1 MKKTQTI
8 AAKIIFGSALIL
20 FLVIINQIVSFTT
33 IFDSLSENEY
43 QHNVLFAS
51 SVSLLEADRD
61 LYQSHTA
68 ILKLLSLLETDL
80 DRVIKTSSLSSE
92 INDNVYQMEDR
103 IKLFLE
109 LTSNLAEDA
118 PEGKALI
125 NLEPREKYRS
135 LLPLLNAENKKIIQ
149 GYYAMSMDQR
159 TQWYESTYIPIFDDI
174 RTQIDAMTQDITL
187 VANEEFISF
196 KRSGQI
202 ANAIGIA
209 IMVLVFLT
217 IFFNFI
223 FLRQTISQPIRR
235 LDGLVRELA
244 SGDADLSMRL
254 SVTSKDEI
262 RSVAEGFNTFIE
274 NLSVIIKDLGKSAVD
289 LDDTG
294 KSLSSEMEEN
304 SAGLRSISV
313 SMKKVKDLVSSQV
326 SGVVESSATVSE
338 MVKNIENL
346 DKAIED
352 QASAVTESSASIEQ
366 MVSNIQSVSKN
377 MTMVEK
383 SVQELVSDSEKGRTT
398 ALSVAEK
405 VQEVHKKSEALL
417 DANRIISEIARSTNL
432 LAMNAAIEAAHAGS
446 AGRGFS
452 VVADEIRK
460 LAENSAKQSKIIGAA
475 LREVQNDIDGVV
487 ETSQESTTVFARIN
501 EGVTDVDR
509 LEREVQHAM
518 QEQAAGSRQI
528 LSALSHI
535 NELTQMVKSNS
546 ASMKEGGKAVIG
558 EMERLNTESTEI
570 MNAVEEITENVG
582 SIDES
587 LSRTVMLGKNNME
600 LSDRIASA
608 ANQFKV

>member
-1 MKKTQTI
+1 MKKNQTI

-20 FLVIINQIVSFTT
+20 FLVIVNQIISFST
-33 IFDSLSENEY
+33 IFDALAENER
-43 QHNVLFAS
+43 QHNVLFSA

-61 LYQSHTA
+61 LYQSHVG
-68 ILKLLSLLETDL
+68 ILKLISSKSEDGSHDLNVASLTGE
-80 DRVIKTSSLSSE
+80 IK
-92 INDNVYQMEDR
+92 NNAAQMEER
-103 IKLFLE
+103 ISLYLE
-109 LTSNLAEDA
+109 LTADMAEEA
-118 PEGKALI
+118 PGGKTLV
-125 NLEPREKYRS
+125 NLEPRNKYRS
-135 LLPLLNAENKKIIQ
+135 LVSVLHTQNDSILGNYS
-149 GYYAMSMDQR
+149 GMSMEQI
-159 TQWYESTYIPIFDDI
+159 TQWYEREYLPVFDDI
-174 RTQIDAMTQDITL
+174 RSQIDGMTMGITKI
-187 VANEEFISF
+187 ADEEFIEF
-196 KRSGQI
+196 ILTGKR
-202 ANAIGIA
+202 ANLLGII
-209 IMVLVFLT
+209 IMILVFIT
-217 IFFNFI
+217 IIFNFI

-244 SGDADLSMRL
+244 SGEADLSMRL
-254 SVTSKDEI
+254 AVTSKDEI

-274 NLSVIIKDLGKSAVD
+274 NLSVIIKDLGQSAVE

-294 KSLSSEMEEN
+294 KALSSEMEEN
-304 SAGLRSISV
+304 SAGLRSISG

-383 SVQELVSDSEKGRTT
+383 SVQELVSDSEKGRTS

-460 LAENSAKQSKIIGAA
+460 LAENSAKQSKIIGSA

-546 ASMKEGGKAVIG
+546 ASMMEGGKAVIG

-570 MNAVEEITENVG
+570 MSAVEEITENVG

-587 LSRTVMLGKNNME
+587 LSRTVVLGKNNME
-600 LSDRIASA
+600 LSDRIAAA

>member
-1 MKKTQTI
+1 MKKNQTI

-20 FLVIINQIVSFTT
+20 FLVIVNQIISFST
-33 IFDSLSENEY
+33 IFDALAENER
-43 QHNVLFAS
+43 QHNVLFSA

-61 LYQSHTA
+61 LYQSHVG
-68 ILKLLSLLETDL
+68 ILKLISSKSEEDDEDL
-80 DRVIKTSSLSSE
+80 KVVNLTAEIK
-92 INDNVYQMEDR
+92 NNAQQMQDR
-103 IKLFLE
+103 INFYLD
-109 LTSNLAEDA
+109 LTSEFSEDA
-118 PEGKALI
+118 PEGKALTRQEARDI
-125 NLEPREKYRS
+125 YRS
-135 LLPLLNAENKKIIQ
+135 LVPVINKENDTIINE
-149 GYYAMSMDQR
+149 YAQMSI
-159 TQWYESTYIPIFDDI
+159 TQAMYWYEKEYLPVFDTI
-174 RTQIDAMTQDITL
+174 RDQINQMTMDITKI
-187 VANEEFISF
+187 ANEEFIEF
-196 KRSGQI
+196 KLSGQRG
-202 ANAIGIA
+202 NALGII
-209 IMVLVFLT
+209 IMVLVFIT
-217 IFFNFI
+217 ILFNFI

-244 SGDADLSMRL
+244 SGEADLSMRL
-254 SVTSKDEI
+254 AVTSKDEI

-274 NLSVIIKDLGKSAVD
+274 NLSVIIKDLGKSAVE

-294 KSLSSEMEEN
+294 KALSSEMEEN
-304 SAGLRSISV
+304 SAGLRSISG

-383 SVQELVSDSEKGRTT
+383 SVQELVSDSEKGRTS

-417 DANRIISEIARSTNL
+417 DANRIISEIATSTNL

-460 LAENSAKQSKIIGAA
+460 LAENSAKQSKIIGSA

-546 ASMKEGGKAVIG
+546 ASMMEGGKAVIG

-570 MNAVEEITENVG
+570 MSAVEEITENVG

-587 LSRTVMLGKNNME
+587 LSRTVVLGKNNME
-600 LSDRIASA
+600 LSDRIAAA

>member
-1 MKKTQTI
+1 MKGKTTI
-8 AAKIIFGSALIL
+8 LKKILLSSMVIFV
-20 FLVIINQIVSFTT
+20 LVLINQTLSYLT
-33 IFDSLSENEY
+33 IQSSLTENKRL
-43 QHNVLFAS
+43 HDVLFTA

-61 LYQSHTA
+61 LYQSHVGVINLMAMQESDYNNSQKVTA
-68 ILKLLSLLETDL
+68 LTQDITSNAGQMEERVQIFYTLTESLSLQGL
-80 DRVIKTSSLSSE
+80 I
-92 INDNVYQMEDR
+92 
-103 IKLFLE
+103 
-109 LTSNLAEDA
+109 SNEA
-118 PEGKALI
+118 
-125 NLEPREKYRS
+125 RQKYKS
-135 LLPLLNAENKKIIQ
+135 LLPLLRSENQRITENFKIWNKTQ
-149 GYYAMSMDQR
+149 KD
-159 TQWYESTYIPIFDDI
+159 QWYENTYLPVFNDI
-174 RTQIDAMTQDITL
+174 RSTIDVMTQDVTK
-187 VANEEFISF
+187 VTDADYF
-196 KRSGQI
+196 KFDKVI
-202 ANAIGIA
+202 KVINILIIF
-209 IMVLVFLT
+209 IMVLLYLT
-217 IFFNFI
+217 LIVNYI
-223 FLRQTISQPIRR
+223 FLRATISKPIKQ
-235 LDGLVRELA
+235 LDNLVQELA
-244 SGDADLSMRL
+244 GGDADLSMRL
-254 SVTSKDEI
+254 SVKSNDEI
-262 RSVAEGFNTFIE
+262 QSVAGGFNTFIE
-274 NLSVIIKDLGKSAVD
+274 NLSAIISDLGKSAVE
-289 LDDTG
+289 LENTG

-304 SAGLRSISV
+304 SAGLRSISG

-377 MTMVEK
+377 MSMVEK
-383 SVQELVSDSEKGRTT
+383 SVQELVSDSEKGRVS
-398 ALSVAEK
+398 ALGVAEK

-475 LREVQNDIDGVV
+475 LRDVQNDINGVV

-501 EGVTDVDR
+501 EGVSGVDR

-558 EMERLNTESTEI
+558 EMDRLNTESTEI
-570 MNAVEEITENVG
+570 MGAVEEITANIG

-587 LSRTVMLGKNNME
+587 LSRTVVLGKTNME